1 MSWSEPVPDVLDGW
15 VARTLALDPDAEG
28 EPVATLVHRPDTGS
42 RPRAMLYL
50 HGFVD
55 YFFQAHHAE
64 EWAAHGYDVYALDLR
79 DYGRSIRDGRTP
91 NWITDLRDYD
101 EEIDAALA
109 FVRAQGHETIV
120 LDGHSTGGLIAALH
134 AHDHPGAVDALV
146 LNSPWFDLNYP
157 WIQRVLTPLVIN
169 RLGVWRPTM
178 QVGSVEEPYGR
189 SLHTSTGGEWDYDLR
204 WKPHEGFPALAGW
217 SRAIVH
223 GQARLAKGLA
233 ITVPVLVAT
242 SGRSGHK
249 TRPTAQDLAG
259 SDVVLNVEHMWAR
272 APLLG
277 PRVRVLR
284 VPGGRHDLTLSEPDV
299 RERYSALLFDWL
311 ERALP

>member
-15 VARTLALDPDAEG
+15 VAQTLALDPDADG
-28 EPVATLVHRPDTGS
+28 QPVATLVHRPDAGS

-55 YFFQAHHAE
+55 YFFQAHHAA
-64 EWAAHGYDVYALDLR
+64 EWADHGYDVYALDLR
-79 DYGRSIRDGRTP
+79 DYGRSIRPGRRP
-91 NWITDLRDYD
+91 NWITDLRTYD

-109 FVRAQGHETIV
+109 FVRAQGHDVVV
-120 LDGHSTGGLIAALH
+120 LDGHSTGGLIAALY

-157 WIQRVLTPLVIN
+157 WIQRILTPPVIT

-217 SRAIVH
+217 SRAILQ

-249 TRPTAQDLAG
+249 TKPTAQDLAG
-259 SDVVLNVEHMWAR
+259 SDVVLNVEHMWER
-272 APLLG
+272 SPLLG
-277 PRVRVLR
+277 PRLRVLR
-284 VPGGRHDLTLSEPDV
+284 VPGGRHDLTLSEPAV

-311 ERALP
+311 ERVLP